1 MTKAAKADE
10 QPPGE
15 AAMVDEQKPKQR
27 GEAAARYP
35 VAEVSEAV
43 AFIVEVKAMLEEAP
57 RVRDEL
63 LDLLVGFGEGRGDAH
78 AVRSRAAGVL
88 REHPDVLVRFTAFLG
103 GAKAPAIPAEGLA
116 ATRPRRSSTRRRNG
130 SGGRC
135 RPVPAEEG
143 PDVAGGAAGA
153 GTSDGPRLREGLA
166 FLDRVEEEAGY
177 EILRKF
183 VAVLLAEDMYADEVY
198 ARVRDVFGPAHDG
211 LLQDFAA
218 MFLPGQ
224 EEWEAHQAR
233 RLAPRQRSPD
243 DADHRRGAICGG
255 ESSGAGAAAR
265 SEVDRDVACRAVKKK
280 RHADDGDHRGH
291 ALRVGESS
299 GGARDD
305 GHGHDDDY
313 APRCRTKKPRADDE
327 SHRPHA
333 ISHGEPSVLDAGVHV
348 NGDKKKPRRRAPNGG
363 EGSSAAAAEPI
374 PGDDNLVRQFREL
387 WVFNTHYST
396 LVDTMARAEE
406 LLLGATAA
414 GGFPASVEELFPRRE
429 SREFL
434 KSYYAGHWG
443 IMRAA
448 LERGE
453 TTRPALEAVLES
465 LTRKEEEAVAEA
477 VRQRRQ
483 QDAARVAE
491 GLGGLVIDRVH
502 REVRRRQ
509 DAGGGGASGQHASAR
524 VPGGGSNRGM
534 NRTRHDAQESLL

>member
-1 MTKAAKADE
+1 M
-10 QPPGE
+10 Q
-15 AAMVDEQKPKQR
+15 
-27 GEAAARYP
+27 
-35 VAEVSEAV
+35 
-43 AFIVEVKAMLEEAP
+43 
-57 RVRDEL
+57 EL
-63 LDLLVGFGEGRGDAH
+63 
-78 AVRSRAAGVL
+78 
-88 REHPDVLVRFTAFLG
+88 
-103 GAKAPAIPAEGLA
+103 
-116 ATRPRRSSTRRRNG
+116 ATS
-130 SGGRC
+130 
-135 RPVPAEEG
+135 
-143 PDVAGGAAGA
+143 
-153 GTSDGPRLREGLA
+153 L
-166 FLDRVEEEAGY
+166 
-177 EILRKF
+177 
-183 VAVLLAEDMYADEVY
+183 LLA
-198 ARVRDVFGPAHDG
+198 
-211 LLQDFAA
+211 
-218 MFLPGQ
+218 

-280 RHADDGDHRGH
+280 RHADDGH
-291 ALRVGESS
+291 A
-299 GGARDD
+299 D
-305 GHGHDDDY
+305 
-313 APRCRTKKPRADDE
+313 
-327 SHRPHA
+327 
-333 ISHGEPSVLDAGVHV
+333 VHV

>member
-1 MTKAAKADE
+1 MTKA
-10 QPPGE
+10 
-15 AAMVDEQKPKQR
+15 AAMVDEQKPKPR
-27 GEAAARYP
+27 SEAAARYR
-35 VAEVSEAV
+35 VVEVSEAV

-57 RVRDEL
+57 LVRDEL
-63 LDLLVGFGEGRGDAH
+63 LDLLVGFGEGRGNAH
-78 AVRSRAAGVL
+78 AVRSRAAGLL
-88 REHPDVLVRFTAFLG
+88 REHPDVLSRFTAFLG

-116 ATRPRRSSTRRRNG
+116 ATRLRRSSTRRWNG
-130 SGGRC
+130 RGGRC
-135 RPVPAEEG
+135 QPRPAEEG
-143 PDVAGGAAGA
+143 PDVTGGAAGA

-198 ARVRDVFGPAHDG
+198 ARVRDAFGPAHDG

-218 MFLPGQ
+218 IFLPGQ

-233 RLAPRQRSPD
+233 RVAPLQRRPD
-243 DADHRRGAICGG
+243 DADR

-280 RHADDGDHRGH
+280 RHAEDGDHRRH
-291 ALRVGESS
+291 ALRVSESS
-299 GGARDD
+299 GGALGH
-305 GHGHDDDY
+305 GHGHDNDY
-313 APRCRTKKPRADDE
+313 APRCRTKKPRADDDG
-327 SHRPHA
+327 HRRHA

-348 NGDKKKPRRRAPNGG
+348 NGNKKKPRRRAPNGG
-363 EGSSAAAAEPI
+363 EGSSATAAAAAEPI

-406 LLLGATAA
+406 LLLRATAA

-434 KSYYAGHWG
+434 KSYYAGHWD

-509 DAGGGGASGQHASAR
+509 DAGGGGVSGQRASAR

-534 NRTRHDAQESLL
+534 DRTRHDAQQSLL